1 MDDDSESC
9 FFIGSQT
16 FAVRNYG
23 NSTRVCQIRFFRSAA
38 ETVGADYPESFR
50 KTEHL
55 FLRLFGFSNG
65 TLSPHWHSWVAP
77 GCAAPAPTCTA
88 AVVSGLLRTAL
99 QHKAVPAPLRA
110 QAGMKDALQAAR
122 FKNHLIWKRAQER

>member
-23 NSTRVCQIRFFRSAA
+23 NSTRVCQIRFSGQRPKPLALIIQNLSAKPNTFSYA
-38 ETVGADYPESFR
+38 CSDSRMEHYPRNAPWF
-50 KTEHL
+50 
-55 FLRLFGFSNG
+55 
-65 TLSPHWHSWVAP
+65 AP
-77 GCAAPAPTCTA
+77 GCTAPAPTCTA